1 MKRTIRGTLFNI
13 VSYLRSKE
21 IPGVMGLCFV
31 TKGSEVAVINLS
43 RCFIR
48 SRVVS
53 RVNILILNFSPA
65 PVARPTAPGVA
76 RESSRMFLFTDPNV
90 FSAFALCSARKAP
103 FLSEKLLAGRLSP
116 ADKVAA
122 ATIKQFHLPERLL
135 IFFRRQCVNS
145 RFRKMR

>member
-1 MKRTIRGTLFNI
+1 MWWDCASLLETVGSGGNK
-13 VSYLRSKE
+13 
-21 IPGVMGLCFV
+21 FV
-31 TKGSEVAVINLS
+31 PMFYT
-43 RCFIR
+43 FP
-48 SRVVS
+48 RVVS

-65 PVARPTAPGVA
+65 PVARPTMPSAA

-116 ADKVAA
+116 TDKVAA

-145 RFRKMR
+145 RFRKMW